1 MTQTTNVP
9 LTTLQIRFLMDV
21 LMGSQL
27 GVTKI
32 FAHQNGVD
40 DSATYNHLQNCLPTG
55 PEPSDA
61 W

>member
-9 LTTLQIRFLMDV
+9 LTTPQIRFLMDV

-40 DSATYNHLQNCLPTG
+40 DGATYNQLESCLPSG
-55 PEPSDA
+55 PEPLDA